1 MDMAGLREKP
11 AGRYP
16 AIRALPFQTTP
27 NRRPAAYL
35 CPMPHTFFAP
45 DLAADATTYTL
56 PEDES
61 KHAVRVLRL
70 ADGAPVVLVNG
81 RGDVFEAAVA
91 DANPKRCALRIS
103 THTYFPPRPTPIHLA
118 VAPTKNLDRM
128 EWLVEKAT
136 EIGVDTITFLRCAH
150 SERRELKLER
160 LEKIAI
166 SALKQSGQSWLPRL
180 TELTN
185 LADFLPTV
193 EPATTFIAHLEDG
206 DRTPLSRVAAAP
218 TGCTI
223 LIGPEGDFS
232 PAEIAAA
239 FARGIRPVTLGSS
252 RLRTETAALAAVHTV
267 HVARELALTAH
278 LTPLPGPT
286 QEAA

>member
-1 MDMAGLREKP
+1 
-11 AGRYP
+11 
-16 AIRALPFQTTP
+16 
-27 NRRPAAYL
+27 
-35 CPMPHTFFAP
+35 MPHTFFAP
-45 DLAADATTYTL
+45 DLTADMTGYTL

-70 ADGAPVVLVNG
+70 SIGAPVVLVNG
-81 RGDVFEAAVA
+81 RGDVFEAAVN
-91 DANPKRCALRIS
+91 DANPKRCTLRIS
-103 THTYFPPRPTPIHLA
+103 AHARFAPRSAPVHLA

-136 EIGVDTITFLRCAH
+136 EIGVDTITFLRCAR

-166 SALKQSGQSWLPRL
+166 SALKQSGQAWLPHL

-193 EPATTFIAHLEDG
+193 EPTTTFIAHLEDG
-206 DRTPLSRVAAAP
+206 ERTPLSRVAAAP
-218 TGCTI
+218 AGCTI
-223 LIGPEGDFS
+223 LIGPEGDFT
-232 PAEIAAA
+232 PDEIAAA
-239 FARGIRPVTLGSS
+239 FAHGIRPVTLGSS

-267 HVARELALTAH
+267 HVVRELSSL
-278 LTPLPGPT
+278 
-286 QEAA
+286 